1 MMRKFV
7 AVFLIGFMLVTL
19 VGCYTNTHVV
29 GKGAQG
35 SDVTTARQWYV
46 LFGLIPI
53 NEVDSQ
59 QMTGGAKD
67 YTITTQFTFI
77 DIVIG
82 AFTGV
87 VSIQP
92 MTVTVTK

>member
-1 MMRKFV
+1 MKRKFL
-7 AVFLIGFMLVTL
+7 ALILIGLMLVTL
-19 VGCYTNTHVV
+19 TGCYTNTHMV

-35 SDVTTARQWYV
+35 NDVTMARQWYV

-59 QMTGGAKD
+59 KMADGEKD
-67 YTITTQFTFI
+67 YTIQTQFTFI
-77 DIVIG
+77 DFVIG
-82 AFTGV
+82 AFTSV
-87 VSIQP
+87 ASIQP